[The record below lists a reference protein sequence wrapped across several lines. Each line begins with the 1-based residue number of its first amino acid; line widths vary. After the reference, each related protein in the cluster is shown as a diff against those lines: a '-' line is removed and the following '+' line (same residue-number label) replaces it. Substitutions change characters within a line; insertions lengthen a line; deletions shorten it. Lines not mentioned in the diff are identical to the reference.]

1 MKTIIFANGEISDI
15 DAIKPLISKD
25 DYIIAANGG
34 SIHCENLG
42 IIPKLIIGD
51 LDSIPKNFLD
61 KWIDHGIKIIQHE
74 KDKDRTDLELALMF
88 AQKNKSGKTLILGGL
103 GNRWDHS
110 LANLLLASKE
120 NFRQMNTEFY
130 SDNDWFYIVSEK
142 IEFTGSPG
150 QTVSILPL
158 GGDANGVST
167 TGLKWSLENE
177 TLSHGS
183 SRGVSN
189 LISSEKVKV
198 SVKEGVLL
206 IIRNRGGL

>member
-1 MKTIIFANGEISDI
+1 MKTIIFANGEISNI
-15 DAIKPLISKD
+15 EAVKPLISKGD
-25 DYIIAANGG
+25 LIIAADGG

-51 LDSIPKNFLD
+51 LDSIPKNYLD
-61 KWIDHGIKIIQHE
+61 KWIDQKIKIVQHE
-74 KDKDRTDLELALMF
+74 RDKNQTDLELALMF
-88 AQKNKSGKTLILGGL
+88 AQKFTSRKTLILGGL

-110 LANLLLASKE
+110 IANLLLASKE
-120 NFRQMNTEFY
+120 NFRQMNIEFY
-130 SDNDWFYIVSEK
+130 SDGDWFFIVSDK

-158 GGDANGVST
+158 GGDANSIST

-177 TLSHGS
+177 TLSYGS

-189 LISSEKVKV
+189 LISSENVKV

-206 IIRNRGGL
+206 IIKNKGDS